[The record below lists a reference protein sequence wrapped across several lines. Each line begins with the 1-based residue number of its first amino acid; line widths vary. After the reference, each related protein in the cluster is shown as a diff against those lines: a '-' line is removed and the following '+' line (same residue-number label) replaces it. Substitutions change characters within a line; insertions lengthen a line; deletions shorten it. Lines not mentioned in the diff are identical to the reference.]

1 MVDYNDGVVVS
12 PRDGFRERGALGH
25 LVFGAQ
31 RRCDLFGRL
40 FEKHESMRLL
50 CVVSHQKSIFCGS
63 DFGSTIAL
71 DLQQKLK
78 TFLRSSQKQITKRSF
93 LGIHSTSV

>member
-1 MVDYNDGVVVS
+1 ML
-12 PRDGFRERGALGH
+12 GAP
-25 LVFGAQ
+25 

-40 FEKHESMRLL
+40 SEKHEGMPLL
-50 CVVSHQKSIFCGS
+50 WVLPPQKPIFYGS

-78 TFLRSSQKQITKRSF
+78 TCLRSTQKQIAMRSR
-93 LGIHSTSV
+93 LGIYRAFV